1 VRRDEILARA
11 RAELAR
17 APHAFVEYAELRDPE
32 SLEPA
37 PERLRGPSLLALAV
51 RFPAGDGATVR
62 LIDNRV
68 LHPSPSDRG
77 LAGSADRED
86 PR

>member
-1 VRRDEILARA
+1 V

-32 SLEPA
+32 TLEPA
-37 PERLRGPSLLALAV
+37 PETLDGPVLLALAV
-51 RFPAGDGATVR
+51 RFPAADGATVR

-68 LHPSPSDRG
+68 LQPHLSPQR
-77 LAGSADRED
+77 AANPAEWEV